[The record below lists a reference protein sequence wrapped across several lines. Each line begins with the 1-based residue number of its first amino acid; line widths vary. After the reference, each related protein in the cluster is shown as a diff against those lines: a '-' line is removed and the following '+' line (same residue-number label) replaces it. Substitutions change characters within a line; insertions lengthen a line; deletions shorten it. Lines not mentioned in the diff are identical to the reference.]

1 MPDAIRAC
9 IDLMNADPSK
19 LEHRNAFNIASMS
32 FDPEMIRKE
41 ILKYIPDFK
50 MVYQPDPVRQAI
62 AESWPDKMDDTC
74 AKEEWGW
81 KPEYDLES
89 MTKDMIGTLKKR
101 YNK

>member
-1 MPDAIRAC
+1 
-9 IDLMNADPSK
+9 
-19 LEHRNAFNIASMS
+19 MS
-32 FDPEMIRKE
+32 FETEMIRKE

-50 MVYQPDPVRQAI
+50 MVYQPESVRQDIDEA
-62 AESWPDKMDDTC
+62 WPDKMDDTC

-81 KPEYDLES
+81 KPEYDRES

>member
-1 MPDAIRAC
+1 
-9 IDLMNADPSK
+9 
-19 LEHRNAFNIASMS
+19 MS
-32 FDPEMIRKE
+32 FDPELIRKE
-41 ILKYIPDFK
+41 ILRDIPNFK

-89 MTKDMIGTLKKR
+89 MTKDMIETLKKR
-101 YNK
+101 FNK